1 VYEITTADN
10 KEMTLENFTDLV
22 NDEFNSMDELQ
33 SEAIYEKIRQ
43 LKNND
48 GPLDDDFSIVELI
61 FD

>member
-1 VYEITTADN
+1 
-10 KEMTLENFTDLV
+10 
-22 NDEFNSMDELQ
+22 MDELQ

-61 FD
+61 FH